1 MKMFVFNSDLR
12 KVLQITLAG
21 WLRFL
26 IFFPSILPLHS
37 ISGSEPPQQ
46 LSPVASASIAVAGSN
61 AVSES
66 NDRKMSFNLVVHPEN
81 VRLRYLSDRQQIVI
95 QAVYADGSTQD
106 VTARASL
113 RVVDPRVV
121 AVERSTLTPVATG
134 DTEIEIQFDGVT
146 TSLTTTIDA
155 ADVNERPLRFRN
167 DVLPLLTHAGCNAGK
182 CHGSASGKDGFRL
195 SLYGFDPEGDF
206 YRITREMSGRRLQLA
221 APDQSLLI
229 NKAVGEVPHTGG
241 GPIELGSPAF
251 LTLVNWIADGAQA
264 DPADTALPVGIEVF
278 PQKAVLATPG
288 ETQQMLVLA
297 KYDDGSVR
305 DVTSLAVFFSNNEA
319 TATVGIEGNVTGTGP
334 GSGFIMSRF
343 DQFTAGMQI
352 VVRSGKSYPE
362 PTFEPANYIDELA
375 LARWRDL
382 HVHPSEL
389 CTDEVFLR
397 RAYLDLNGKLPTPE
411 QAHSFA
417 ADTNSDKRQ
426 RLVEDLVNQPDFL
439 DLWIMKLAEL
449 LQIRRANGL
458 TEKGLSLYDQ
468 WLRETVHAGVPVD
481 QLIRELIPASGSTF
495 ENPPTSYFQTE
506 TTPQLLAE
514 NIAQAFLGTRIQCAQ
529 CHNHPFD
536 RWTMDDYYGFASF
549 VSQVGYKQAKDPR
562 EITIYNVGEGNLVHP
577 VAGREVRPK
586 FLGGDYVEQAP
597 EKDLRESLADWLAS
611 SENPAFSRNIA
622 NILWAQFLG
631 IGIVDPVDDMRISNP
646 PSNLELL
653 NALAAKLVEYQ
664 FDVRRLAYDIC
675 TSKTYQLSTQ
685 ANAWNDWDDRN
696 FSHAR
701 IRRVRAEVLLDC
713 ISQVTLTSDTFS
725 GLPLG
730 GRAIQVPDSSSNS
743 YFLQTFGRASRNT
756 PCSCEVSTSPTLSQA
771 LHLLNGENTSGKIL
785 DGGLIQSQL
794 SAGKTPMSIVDH
806 IYLTCLT
813 RSTTLQERAAIE
825 EKLNQGSDV
834 EAELVDLFW
843 AVLNSNEFVFN
854 H

>member
-1 MKMFVFNSDLR
+1 MRVFNSELCAALR
-12 KVLQITLAG
+12 SSLAG

-26 IFFPSILPLHS
+26 VVWACIASS
-37 ISGSEPPQQ
+37 QSTWGSEPLKAPS
-46 LSPVASASIAVAGSN
+46 LVGSSNPAVAGAT
-61 AVSES
+61 AVIVATDSTAS
-66 NDRKMSFNLVVHPEN
+66 LSLVVYPET
-81 VRLRYLSDRQQIVI
+81 VRLRYLSDRQQLVV

-106 VTARASL
+106 VTTRAAL
-113 RVVDPRVV
+113 RVEDPHVV
-121 AVERSTLTPVATG
+121 AVDGATLTPLSAG
-134 DTEIEIQFDGVT
+134 DTRIEIQFEGVT
-146 TSLTTTIDA
+146 TELTTSVES
-155 ADVNERPLRFRN
+155 ADVMERPLRFRN
-167 DVLPLLTHAGCNAGK
+167 DVLPLLTHSGCNAGK

-221 APDQSLLI
+221 APDRSLLI
-229 NKAVGEVPHTGG
+229 HKAIGEVPHTGG
-241 GPIELGSPAF
+241 APIELGSPAYR
-251 LTLVNWIADGAQA
+251 TLVTWIADGAQA
-264 DPADTALPVGIEVF
+264 DPSDTTLPVGIDVF

-297 KYDDGSVR
+297 RYDDGSIR

-319 TATVGIEGNVTGTGP
+319 TATVGIAGEVTSTGP

-343 DQFTAGMQI
+343 DQFTAGMPI

-389 CTDEVFLR
+389 CADEVFLR
-397 RAYLDLNGKLPTPE
+397 RAYLDLNGKLPTLE
-411 QAHSFA
+411 QVNSFRV
-417 ADTNSDKRQ
+417 DTTSDKRQ
-426 RLVEDLVNQPDFL
+426 RLVKELVNQPDFL

-458 TEKGLSLYDQ
+458 TAKGLSLYDQ

-562 EITIYNVGEGNLVHP
+562 EITVYNAGEGNLVHP

-586 FLGGDYVEQAP
+586 FLGGEYVEHAP
-597 EKDLRESLADWLAS
+597 EKDLRESLANWLAS
-611 SENPAFSRNIA
+611 AENPAFSKNIA
-622 NILWAQFLG
+622 NILWAQFMG

-646 PSNLELL
+646 PSNPELL
-653 NALAAKLVEYQ
+653 DALSQKLVEYQ

-675 TSKTYQLSTQ
+675 TSKTYQLATQ
-685 ANAWNDWDDRN
+685 ANAWNAWDDRN

-701 IRRVRAEVLLDC
+701 IRRIRGEVLLDC

-730 GRAIQVPDSSSNS
+730 GRAIEVPDSSSSN
-743 YFLQTFGRASRNT
+743 YFLETFGRASRNT

-785 DGGLIQSQL
+785 EGGLIQNQL
-794 SAGKTPMSIVDH
+794 SAGKPPMAIVEQ

-813 RSTTLQERAAIE
+813 RSTNLQERAAIE
-825 EKLNQGSDV
+825 EKLSQASDLN
-834 EAELVDLFW
+834 AELVDLFW